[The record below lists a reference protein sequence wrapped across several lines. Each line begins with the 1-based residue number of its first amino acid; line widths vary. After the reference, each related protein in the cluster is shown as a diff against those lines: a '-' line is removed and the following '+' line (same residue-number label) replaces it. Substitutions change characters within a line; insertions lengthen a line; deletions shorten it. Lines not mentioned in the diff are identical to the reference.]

1 MLRPLIIA
9 ALGAFAALCGCQAQP
24 SERYALGEVLLEE
37 SFSESFAWE
46 NYVNADQHVDFR
58 VLDGVYRTRVS
69 DTGFIW
75 GLNAQSH
82 RDAVIEVESTQL
94 SDFRNNAY
102 GVMCRAAT
110 SNNGDGYYF
119 LISGDG
125 MYSIRRGAVDQIAP
139 LIEWRHT
146 PAVRQGQ
153 AINRIRAVCIG
164 DYLALYVNDQFVAET
179 RDSRYTEGFAGLSAA
194 VAEGGSVDVA
204 FDDLTIWS
212 GALTE

>member
-1 MLRPLIIA
+1 MLKGIFIVGLIA
-9 ALGAFAALCGCQAQP
+9 MLSGCQAQP
-24 SERYALGEVLLEE
+24 SVRYALGEVLLEE
-37 SFSESFAWE
+37 GFSESFAWE
-46 NYVNADQHVDFR
+46 SYVNADQHVDFR

-69 DTGFIW
+69 NTGFIW
-75 GLNAQSH
+75 GLNSQAH
-82 RDAVIEVESTQL
+82 GDVVIEVESTQL
-94 SDFRNNAY
+94 SEFRNNAY

-146 PAVRQGQ
+146 SAVRQGQ
-153 AINRIRAVCIG
+153 AINRIRAVCVG
-164 DYLALYVNDQFVAET
+164 DYLALHVNDQFVAET
-179 RDSRYTEGFAGLSAA
+179 RDSRYREGFAGLSAA
-194 VAEGGSVDVA
+194 VAQGGSVDVA

-212 GALTE
+212 AALSE

>member
-1 MLRPLIIA
+1 MLKGIFIVGLIA
-9 ALGAFAALCGCQAQP
+9 MLSGCQAQP
-24 SERYALGEVLLEE
+24 SVRYALGEVLLEE
-37 SFSESFAWE
+37 GFSESFAWE
-46 NYVNADQHVDFR
+46 SYVNADQHVDFR

-69 DTGFIW
+69 NTGFIW
-75 GLNAQSH
+75 GLNSQAHS
-82 RDAVIEVESTQL
+82 DVVIEVESTQL
-94 SDFRNNAY
+94 SEFRNNAY

-146 PAVRQGQ
+146 SAVRQGQ
-153 AINRIRAVCIG
+153 AINRIRAVCVG
-164 DYLALYVNDQFVAET
+164 DYLALHVNDQFVAET
-179 RDSRYTEGFAGLSAA
+179 RDSRYREGFAGLSAA
-194 VAEGGSVDVA
+194 VAQGGSVDVA

-212 GALTE
+212 AALSE